1 MKVYADGRSRR
12 TRQQL
17 ADLSVLAWVGLW
29 LWLAGV
35 VHDATLGLA
44 SPGHRIE
51 AAGGGLASQLRD
63 AGTTLRGLPL
73 VGDRA
78 SGPFEGAGRAADEM
92 AAAGASQVHAV
103 EHLALWLAIA
113 VAAVPIVLVLA
124 AHVPRRWRFVREAT
138 AAQRFIDSS
147 ADLELFALRAMAHQ
161 PMRRLARVS
170 DDPVGAWRSGD
181 AAVVRSLALL
191 ELRDAGLTPPRRVV
205 VGDPG

>member
-63 AGTTLRGLPL
+63 AGTTLGGLPL

-78 SGPFEGAGRAADEM
+78 SAPFEGAGRAADEM

-124 AHVPRRWRFVREAT
+124 THVPRRWRFVREAT

-191 ELRDAGLTPPRRVV
+191 ELRDAGLTPPQCVV
-205 VGDPG
+205 AGDPG